1 VVATNIL
8 VYYDTFEQA
17 LALSNVA
24 AMTAVGGLFLTN
36 NAVLK
41 LPDSK
46 LRSVGYKTVIYSD
59 KPDDGEH
66 VVFYKR
72 LP

>member
-1 VVATNIL
+1 MIATNIL
-8 VYYDTFEQA
+8 VYYDTFEQV

-36 NAVLK
+36 NAVLE

-46 LRSVGYKTVIYSD
+46 LRSVGYKPIIYSD

-66 VVFYKR
+66 VVFYRR